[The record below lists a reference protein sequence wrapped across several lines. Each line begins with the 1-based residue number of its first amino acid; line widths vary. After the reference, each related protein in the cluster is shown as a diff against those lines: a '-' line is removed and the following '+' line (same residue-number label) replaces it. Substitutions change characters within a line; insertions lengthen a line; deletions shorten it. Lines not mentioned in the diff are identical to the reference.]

1 MLRANQGRAPV
12 FILPCLC
19 DPQLTSDNKEK
30 KNWMKLKAPKDM
42 AFLIVD
48 DIDNMRRSIK
58 AMLRLI
64 HFGKKFHEAAD
75 GREAWEL
82 LQDENI
88 VIDFIICDYYMP
100 YMSGTELLGLV
111 RSSKRLCHLPFLMI
125 TAETNMDI
133 VAEAAEHDVDAY
145 LTKPFVTATL
155 EQKVMELLG
164 QINDPSPFSQ
174 LLLQARTLEENGDLD
189 GAIAVAKEAA
199 RLNERSSKP
208 YREMGRLFG
217 KKRDL
222 EKARL
227 CFEKAVEINRLDVVS
242 YHALG
247 QIYYHQGKMDMAL
260 ENFNLAMEIS
270 PRHAGRA
277 MNFAKLLI
285 KKKML
290 PEAEKILRLVLKI
303 KGSDLDFK
311 EEVANIYNDCGL
323 LGLAIKCYSEVLR
336 ADPERTYL
344 NKKIGMAMYAA
355 GDCNEAVKV
364 LEKAA
369 EKTYNDI
376 ELFLALGKIYFSMQR
391 PVRADQ
397 WVSKVL
403 RLDPGHKEARDILNK
418 CL

>member
-1 MLRANQGRAPV
+1 
-12 FILPCLC
+12 
-19 DPQLTSDNKEK
+19 
-30 KNWMKLKAPKDM
+30 MKLKALKDM
-42 AFLIVD
+42 VFLIVD

-64 HFGKKFHEAAD
+64 HCGKEFHEAAD
-75 GREAWEL
+75 GREAWTL

-88 VIDFIICDYYMP
+88 AIDFIICDYYMP
-100 YMSGTELLGLV
+100 YMSGTELLSLI
-111 RSSKRLCHLPFLMI
+111 RSSKRLRDLPFLMI

-155 EQKVMELLG
+155 EQKIMELLS
-164 QINDPSPFSQ
+164 QINDPSPFNQ
-174 LLLQARTLEENGDLD
+174 LLIQALALEEKGDLD
-189 GAIAVAKEAA
+189 GAIATAREAA
-199 RLNERSSKP
+199 RLNERSSRP

-227 CFEKAVEINRLDVVS
+227 CFEKAVEINRLDVIS

-270 PRHAGRA
+270 PRHVGRA

-311 EEVANIYNDCGL
+311 EEVAAIYNGCGL
-323 LGLAIKCYSEVLR
+323 VELAIKCYNEVLR
-336 ADPERTYL
+336 ASPERTYL
-344 NKKIGMAMYAA
+344 NKKIGLAMYAA
-355 GDCNEAVKV
+355 GDYSEAVKV

-369 EKTYNDI
+369 EKTADDI
-376 ELFLALGKIYFSMQR
+376 ELFLTLGKIYLFMKR

-403 RLDPGHKEARDILNK
+403 RLNPGHKEARDLLNK